1 MEERLVTVRT
11 YAEMYRVTTEC
22 VRKWIRQ
29 KKVASKVID
38 GVNFVVLT
46 YEELNKRKEN
56 MNENN
61 NK

>member
-29 KKVASKVID
+29 NKVNWKVID

-46 YEELNKRKEN
+46 DEEVKKRKLNK
-56 MNENN
+56 
-61 NK
+61 